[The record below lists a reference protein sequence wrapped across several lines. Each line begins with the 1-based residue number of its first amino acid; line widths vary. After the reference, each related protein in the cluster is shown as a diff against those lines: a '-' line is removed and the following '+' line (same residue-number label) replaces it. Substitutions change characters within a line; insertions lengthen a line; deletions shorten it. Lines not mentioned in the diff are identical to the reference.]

1 MIEEDNG
8 TLVFLNNLRRLIIL
22 DNAAQCLSEPIKSVK
37 KQLTEK
43 LSSTTFQGYQMG
55 KTIIDYHK
63 KFEHV
68 QSMWLLINDDSQW

>member
-8 TLVFLNNLRRLIIL
+8 ALVFLNNLRRLIIL

-68 QSMWLLINDDSQW
+68 QSM

>member
-1 MIEEDNG
+1 MG
-8 TLVFLNNLRRLIIL
+8 PWSFKNNLRCFIIL
-22 DNAAQCLSEPIKSVK
+22 DNAAQCLSEPIKLVK

-68 QSMWLLINDDSQW
+68 QSM